1 MGFSQTDLIEYT
13 NGQNIFLVM
22 LIKPN
27 PSDLWKLEQTMYF
40 LECWFTNW
48 INKLPRASNFKL
60 VFSKQKL
67 NGFIFSISQCGIVGP
82 LLCYFIPGYTL

>member
-27 PSDLWKLEQTMYF
+27 PSDL
-40 LECWFTNW
+40 
-48 INKLPRASNFKL
+48 
-60 VFSKQKL
+60 
-67 NGFIFSISQCGIVGP
+67 
-82 LLCYFIPGYTL
+82 